1 MNSLNSLFPNKKY
14 KVVPIMEEN
23 GADLDRRTLKPSKK
37 LIHEGVH
44 RFQIDMRKSWS
55 DVTLDQLERGEYIAK

>member
-1 MNSLNSLFPNKKY
+1 MNSLFPNKKY

-23 GADLDRRTLKPSKK
+23 VADLDRRTLKPLNN
-37 LIHEGVH
+37 LIHDAFVH
-44 RFQIDMRKSWS
+44 CFQIGIRISCS